1 MNSGME
7 FEKLHLI
14 PTIRSE
20 LMFFKGEIKLL
31 KERFQNKATPPCAG
45 FPESRGGLS
54 LALTAV

>member
-45 FPESRGGLS
+45 FPESRGGL
-54 LALTAV
+54 